1 MLALLVFSSINV
13 EIMLLLDNRFK
24 SILYSNIDNNNRI
37 MKFQFIIKNN
47 YIIKKSI
54 YSFFNFWGYVYWLV
68 SIASLHPNDISIFNT
83 S

>member
-54 YSFFNFWGYVYWLV
+54 YSFFNF
-68 SIASLHPNDISIFNT
+68 
-83 S
+83 